1 MAFGGMFYPPRK
13 SGKRRPISSV
23 WRNVGPQWLP
33 FADAASED
41 LPLGR
46 LLRLCMFQLSVGM
59 AMVLLTGTLNRVMI
73 VELGVATSLVA
84 AMIAIPVLAAPFR
97 VLIGYRSDT
106 YRSVL
111 GWRRVPYIWLGSM
124 LQFGGLAI
132 MPFALLLLQSQTLGP
147 EWAGPAGAALA
158 FLLTGIGM
166 HMTQTA
172 GLALATDLAAPDNR
186 PRVVAL
192 AYVMLLL
199 GMIGSALAFGWILAD
214 FSALTLIQVVQ
225 GAAVVTLAINAVALW
240 KQEPRNKLLTQP
252 DRTVPTFREAF
263 TGYCKDNRTVRLLV
277 AVALGACAFSM
288 QDVLLEPYGGEVL
301 GLSVSATTM
310 LTAIWAFGTLVG
322 FALAGRML
330 AKGRDMYRLAAM
342 GALIGVVA
350 FSAIVFAGPLDSP
363 LLFRIGA
370 ALIGL
375 GGGLFAV
382 CTMLAAMDVSDATDS
397 GIAIGAWGAVQ
408 ATAIGVGIAMGGFI
422 RDGVNLAAD
431 AGWFGQA
438 MSAPEAGYAVVYHI
452 EIGLLFA
459 SLVALGPLVGRVSPR
474 QLQSKTSKAFGLAE
488 LPG

>member
-1 MAFGGMFYPPRK
+1 MAFGGIHYPRRK
-13 SGKRRPISSV
+13 RSAWSM
-23 WRNVGPQWLP
+23 WQNVGPRWLP
-33 FADAASED
+33 FADAATED

-46 LLRLCMFQLSVGM
+46 LLRLCMFQISVGM
-59 AMVLLTGTLNRVMI
+59 ATVLLTGTLNRVMI
-73 VELGVATSLVA
+73 VELGVVTSLVA

-106 YRSVL
+106 FKSVL

-132 MPFALLLLQSQTLGP
+132 MPFALLLLQSQTTGP

-192 AYVMLLL
+192 AYVMLLV
-199 GMIGSALAFGWILAD
+199 GMMVSAVAFGWMLAD
-214 FSALTLIQVVQ
+214 FDAITLIRVVQ
-225 GAAVVTLAINAVALW
+225 GAAVATLVINGIALW
-240 KQEPRNKLLTQP
+240 KQEPRNAELTRA
-252 DRTVPTFREAF
+252 DRAVPTFREAF
-263 TGYCKDNRTVRLLV
+263 TGYCKDDRTVRLLV
-277 AVALGACAFSM
+277 AVALGAAGFAM

-301 GLSVSATTM
+301 GLSVSATTL
-310 LTAIWAFGTLVG
+310 LTAIWAAGTLVG
-322 FALAGRML
+322 FALAGRWL
-330 AKGRDMYRLAAM
+330 AMGRDMYRLAGLGAM
-342 GALIGVVA
+342 IGVVA
-350 FSAIVFAGPLDSP
+350 FSAVVFAEPLQSP
-363 LLFRIGA
+363 TLFRIGT

-382 CTMLAAMDVSDATDS
+382 CTMLAAMEVSDTTDS

-408 ATAIGVGIAMGGFI
+408 ATAIGVGLALGGFI
-422 RDGVNLAAD
+422 RDAVNFAVE
-431 AGWFGQA
+431 AGMAGSA
-438 MSAPEAGYAVVYHI
+438 LSAPAAGYGVVYHI

-459 SLVALGPLVGRVSPR
+459 SLVALGPLVGRARRRGADHQPIR
-474 QLQSKTSKAFGLAE
+474 RFGIAE